1 MVTGLGLPNGGADD
15 EEQACS
21 NHGTE
26 QDRQGP
32 PLQRDCRAW
41 RDSRPVRT
49 CCWPI
54 LVASNG
60 INHTPYAIT
69 VDSSSCRRLWI
80 QEHVDPPRP
89 TPSAHYALR
98 QNPSHIIQDG
108 VRCRIDAGGFRGP
121 FQEPWTCLW
130 PCRMI
135 VCRSRRA
142 WVKTKSM
149 MLYAFWRVRCVRHGV
164 RVPTLI
170 LNTAGGDE
178 ADWRLF
184 YIGRADEC

>member
-1 MVTGLGLPNGGADD
+1 MLADSGGVEWNKSSPIFGHSCFGKVSSFVYSGTRRSAPADPIG
-15 EEQACS
+15 S
-21 NHGTE
+21 
-26 QDRQGP
+26 
-32 PLQRDCRAW
+32 
-41 RDSRPVRT
+41 SRTAPE
-49 CCWPI
+49 PF
-54 LVASNG
+54 
-60 INHTPYAIT
+60 
-69 VDSSSCRRLWI
+69 
-80 QEHVDPPRP
+80 
-89 TPSAHYALR
+89 
-98 QNPSHIIQDG
+98 IQDG